1 MPRSGAEGTA
11 GTEAPRQEGAWYGWC
26 LVSQQVRP
34 ETARSLEG
42 QARGWAFMLS
52 AVKKPPGA
60 FIHTHTHTH
69 THTHIYIYTHL
80 SVWPG
85 LSQGAQGLCPLWSHV
100 GSSSLTK
107 DGTPCLGSSESQPLD
122 HQGSPHRGFKQKRN
136 TAGRR
141 GEVIQEGE
149 PGG

>member
-34 ETARSLEG
+34 ETAGSLEG

-60 FIHTHTHTH
+60 FIHIYIYIY
-69 THTHIYIYTHL
+69 IYIYTHAFVCL
-80 SVWPG
+80 ATPG

-107 DGTPCLGSSESQPLD
+107 DGTPSLGSSESQPLD

-141 GEVIQEGE
+141 GD